1 MTSLKEKAFLSTLLQ
16 ELNLEFTLQLDIS
29 PKVDWLLHIPEVSGS
44 RTLIFGG
51 GSHAG
56 RLALAL
62 AVGSIYPEVA
72 DLTAAG

>member
-56 RLALAL
+56 RLALA
-62 AVGSIYPEVA
+62 VGSIYPEVA